1 MRRAEGGSVNAKD
14 LSDATLDCWVE
25 RAELLRLNP
34 GASVADFASVS
45 HCQKFTA
52 DVNLARPIIEREK
65 IKVEQIGDPFR
76 GTIFLAYRP
85 DATTASILD
94 AGRMWPEGTE
104 LDAAM
109 AFYVVTV
116 FGDEVEDKML
126 WDDGTVRYPYKLD

>member
-1 MRRAEGGSVNAKD
+1 MDTTD

-34 GASVADFASVS
+34 NSSVADVAGVS

-65 IKVEQIGDPFR
+65 IKVEQVGDPFR

-85 DATTASILD
+85 DAATTSILD
-94 AGRMWPEGTE
+94 AGRMWPEDTE

-109 AFYVVTV
+109 VCYVVAV
-116 FGDEVEDKML
+116 FGDEVEGKML
-126 WDDGTVRYPYKLD
+126 WDDGTVRHPYELD

>member
-1 MRRAEGGSVNAKD
+1 MDTTG

-34 GASVADFASVS
+34 NASVADIASVS

-52 DVNLARPIIEREK
+52 DVNLARPIIERER
-65 IKVEQIGDPFR
+65 IKVEQVGDPFR

-85 DATTASILD
+85 DAITTSILD
-94 AGRMWPEGTE
+94 AGRMWPEGAE

-109 AFYVVTV
+109 VCYVVAV
-116 FGDEVEDKML
+116 FGDEVEGKML
-126 WDDGTVRYPYKLD
+126 WDDGTVRHPYELD